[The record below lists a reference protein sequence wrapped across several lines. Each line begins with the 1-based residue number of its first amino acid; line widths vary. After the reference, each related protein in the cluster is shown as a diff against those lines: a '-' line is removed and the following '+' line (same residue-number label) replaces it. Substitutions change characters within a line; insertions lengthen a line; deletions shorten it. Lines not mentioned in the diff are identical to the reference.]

1 MTFVLRTE
9 TAIAPQPAHMRQHVP
24 RISNR
29 PGRAAADVE
38 QPALR
43 CRAKREIFRPLCM
56 DPTKHAKMIFYAN
69 SSPDEPKVPKESAN
83 LELLNAP
90 WE

>member
-38 QPALR
+38 QRAFR
-43 CRAKREIFRPLCM
+43 CRAKREISRPLCVN
-56 DPTKHAKMIFYAN
+56 PANYAKMIFYAN
-69 SSPDEPKVPKESAN
+69 SSPDEPKVPIERSN
-83 LELLNAP
+83 LGLSNAP
-90 WE
+90 CK